1 MNKFL
6 IGGAVAASILG
17 GSAALAATV
26 QTTKAAPAA
35 KQSRAA
41 KTTTRADVQ
50 SRVATTFAK
59 LDANHDGFLGK
70 DELNGI
76 ESKREKR
83 LEKRA
88 ERFDPT
94 KIFATIDLNKDGKI
108 TTAEAEAARVQHA
121 KGKPGQPAQAHAAA
135 FGGLFAKADANKD
148 QVITRAEFDAMGQ
161 QVKARMERR
170 ASGGASMMER
180 MLEKSDTN
188 KDGKISLAEMQQSA
202 LGRFDRMD
210 LNHDGTVNPQER
222 QQLRE
227 AKKTKP
233 SKG

>member
-1 MNKFL
+1 M
-6 IGGAVAASILG
+6 
-17 GSAALAATV
+17 
-26 QTTKAAPAA
+26 
-35 KQSRAA
+35 
-41 KTTTRADVQ
+41 
-50 SRVATTFAK
+50 
-59 LDANHDGFLGK
+59 
-70 DELNGI
+70 
-76 ESKREKR
+76 
-83 LEKRA
+83 
-88 ERFDPT
+88 
-94 KIFATIDLNKDGKI
+94 
-108 TTAEAEAARVQHA
+108 
-121 KGKPGQPAQAHAAA
+121 
-135 FGGLFAKADANKD
+135 
-148 QVITRAEFDAMGQ
+148 ITRAEFDAMGQ

-227 AKKTKP
+227 AKKAKP